1 MDYGKL
7 NIHVVSD
14 NSGFPIPD
22 ATVQITSENE
32 PENIIEEAVTN
43 NVGQLNDIELAAP
56 PVDYSMTPSANKPYS
71 EYTITISASGFESV
85 EINGAEIFSGET
97 AIQNASLL
105 PLATGETDSAELFV
119 IPDHTLW
126 GDYPPKIP
134 ESEIKTVEE
143 TGEIVL
149 SRVVI
154 PEYVVVHELAHTV
167 HHDHSR
173 AFYDLI
179 AKYLPDYK
187 QREKMLKR

>member
-43 NVGQLNDIELAAP
+43 NVGQLNNIELAAP

-85 EINGAEIFSGET
+85 EINGAEIFSGDSHSERFS
-97 AIQNASLL
+97 ASSCHRRNRQCG
-105 PLATGETDSAELFV
+105 TFC
-119 IPDHTLW
+119 
-126 GDYPPKIP
+126 
-134 ESEIKTVEE
+134 
-143 TGEIVL
+143 
-149 SRVVI
+149 
-154 PEYVVVHELAHTV
+154 
-167 HHDHSR
+167 HSR
-173 AFYDLI
+173 PYTMGRLP
-179 AKYLPDYK
+179 AKNTGK
-187 QREKMLKR
+187 

>member
-71 EYTITISASGFESV
+71 NTPSPSP
-85 EINGAEIFSGET
+85 
-97 AIQNASLL
+97 L
-105 PLATGETDSAELFV
+105 P
-119 IPDHTLW
+119 
-126 GDYPPKIP
+126 
-134 ESEIKTVEE
+134 
-143 TGEIVL
+143 VL
-149 SRVVI
+149 NRSKLMEQKFFR
-154 PEYVVVHELAHTV
+154 
-167 HHDHSR
+167 
-173 AFYDLI
+173 
-179 AKYLPDYK
+179 
-187 QREKMLKR
+187 

>member
-43 NVGQLNDIELAAP
+43 NVGQLNNIELAAP

-134 ESEIKTVEE
+134 ES
-143 TGEIVL
+143 
-149 SRVVI
+149 
-154 PEYVVVHELAHTV
+154 
-167 HHDHSR
+167 
-173 AFYDLI
+173 
-179 AKYLPDYK
+179 
-187 QREKMLKR
+187 

>member
-1 MDYGKL
+1 MNYGKL

-85 EINGAEIFSGET
+85 EINGAEIFYVRALRQYHRYGE
-97 AIQNASLL
+97 
-105 PLATGETDSAELFV
+105 
-119 IPDHTLW
+119 
-126 GDYPPKIP
+126 
-134 ESEIKTVEE
+134 
-143 TGEIVL
+143 
-149 SRVVI
+149 
-154 PEYVVVHELAHTV
+154 
-167 HHDHSR
+167 
-173 AFYDLI
+173 
-179 AKYLPDYK
+179 K
-187 QREKMLKR
+187 QRGSRDVLRAEDDRDHPRYDRCLP